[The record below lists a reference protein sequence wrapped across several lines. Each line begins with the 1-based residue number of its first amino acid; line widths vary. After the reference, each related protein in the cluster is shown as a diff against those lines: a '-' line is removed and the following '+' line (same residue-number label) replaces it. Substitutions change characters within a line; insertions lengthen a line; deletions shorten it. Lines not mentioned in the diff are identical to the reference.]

1 MLNFAQL
8 LNRNTRLVSTL
19 YSTYLKAVVTGLED
33 VHDQLTFNFS
43 YFARK
48 MNGKLEILTEA
59 SSSQATS
66 FTLGEYNLL
75 PSILKLQLT
84 NCARFNF

>member
-75 PSILKLQLT
+75 PSIVALRFT
-84 NCARFNF
+84 NCVKFNV